1 MRWRLR
7 DERGDAVT
15 ETVLIV
21 PVLLLMIMLVI
32 QFGLWYHAQ
41 HVVQAAAQEGA
52 RAARA
57 EGMTAA
63 DGRTRAERFL
73 AVTGS
78 GAVQAA
84 VIQADRSPDAVT
96 VRVEGQAPAVVP
108 GLRLGVHSSATSSV
122 EAFRAP

>member
-1 MRWRLR
+1 MS

-15 ETVLIV
+15 ETVLV
-21 PVLLLMIMLVI
+21 MPVLLVMVMLVI

-52 RAARA
+52 RAARM

-63 DGRTRAERFL
+63 DGRARAETFL
-73 AVTGS
+73 VVTGS
-78 GAVQAA
+78 AAVQGAV
-84 VIQADRSPDAVT
+84 IEADRSPELVT
-96 VRVEGQAPAVVP
+96 VRVQGRAPAVVP
-108 GLRLGVHSSATSSV
+108 GLRLGVRSAATSSV